1 MKNFNS
7 SEVSEPKTS
16 EFERACKAYKKGLLL
31 KIAALFAVLLF
42 VIICV
47 WFFAKFNDKQNALE
61 IALNEKEQAQ
71 NALEAALAEKE
82 QLLKKLK
89 LIEIL
94 AQNMQFLSQENLL
107 LNENTFQNLS
117 KLADE
122 NASLNSLNATLN
134 LLNLAKNSK
143 QNSQNLMGQ
152 NSAQSLQNS
161 TLQSLNHN
169 ENNER
174 NLNSQALNPQES
186 NVSQAFTPPK
196 IKPKIRYKE
205 INATSLEGDFAQNPE
220 AKTALTLARFY
231 LAKRDYERA
240 ALYAFRANELDKSEA
255 QAWLIYAKAKF
266 ALGKKDEAKRVLQ
279 GFINHYGQDFDENV
293 DYILK

>member
-1 MKNFNS
+1 MKNFISNEFS
-7 SEVSEPKTS
+7 DPKTS

-31 KIAALFAVLLF
+31 KIAALFAVILF
-42 VIICV
+42 VLVCV

-71 NALEAALAEKE
+71 NALETALSEKE

-122 NASLNSLNATLN
+122 NASLNSLNMTLN

-143 QNSQNLMGQ
+143 QNLAQQ
-152 NSAQSLQNS
+152 NSVQSPQNS
-161 TLQSLNHN
+161 TLQGLNHN

-174 NLNSQALNPQES
+174 NLNSQVSNPQES

-196 IKPKIRYKE
+196 MKPKIRYKE
-205 INATSLEGDFAQNPE
+205 INATSLEGDFARSPD

-231 LAKRDYERA
+231 LAQRDYERA

-279 GFINHYGQDFDENV
+279 GFINHYGQDFDEDV

>member
-1 MKNFNS
+1 MKNFNFNES
-7 SEVSEPKTS
+7 SEPKIS
-16 EFERACKAYKKGLLL
+16 EFERACKAYKNGLLL
-31 KIAALFAVLLF
+31 KIAALFVVILF
-42 VIICV
+42 VLVCA

-71 NALEAALAEKE
+71 NALETALAEKE

-94 AQNMQFLSQENLL
+94 AQNMQFLSQENLF

-117 KLADE
+117 KLAEE

-143 QNSQNLMGQ
+143 QNSAQQ
-152 NSAQSLQNS
+152 NSVQSLQNS
-161 TLQSLNHN
+161 TLQGLNHN
-169 ENNER
+169 ENNKR
-174 NLNSQALNPQES
+174 NLNSQASNPQES

-196 IKPKIRYKE
+196 MKPKIRYKE

-231 LAKRDYERA
+231 LAQRDYERA

-279 GFINHYGQDFDENV
+279 GFINHYGQDFDEDV